1 MRFIVHKKIVFL
13 KINLDNNLY
22 YPIITMILTVY
33 IVGVCFWVNRKQI
46 NFLLP
51 GL

>member
-1 MRFIVHKKIVFL
+1 MRFIVHKKFIFP
-13 KINLDNNLY
+13 KINMSNNLY
-22 YPIITMILTVY
+22 YPITVTILTVY
-33 IVGVCFWVNRKQI
+33 KVGVCFWVNRNQI